1 MICINIEDSTE
12 PEPSKS
18 AFAYRETSNMNQT
31 NKQTNKRTIK
41 SASSDRRNGT
51 IVGFCHD
58 VYKGFKRKEQTLAV
72 AVDLEDAYNIG
83 SSVQTA
89 GGYPRATWRQL
100 DAHEL
105 ARSSTLG

>member
-18 AFAYRETSNMNQT
+18 TFAYRETSNMN
-31 NKQTNKRTIK
+31 QTNKRTIK
-41 SASSDRRNGT
+41 SASSDRRNGA

-72 AVDLEDAYNIG
+72 AVDLEDANNIG

-89 GGYPRATWRQL
+89 DEYPRATWRQL